1 MSQPSPARPALRRE
15 LGKWDLTAL
24 GVNQV
29 IGGAIFLAPATIA
42 LYLGSWSWLAVAFI
56 ALLSMAIALNFAE
69 AGSRFQGTG
78 GPYLYTRAAF
88 GGFLSFEVGWMAWI
102 TRVTSWAS
110 VVNGLATA
118 LAYYAPTIATGWPRI
133 LLIAFVVLSIM
144 WLNVRG
150 IKQSSAVVNILTI
163 GKLTPLVIFI
173 LLGLPHVGLAP
184 LQLAGTP
191 SWNEISAAAL
201 LLIFAFGGYEVVP
214 VPAGEARDPQ
224 RDVPFAMIATILIVG
239 AVMMLAQVVAL
250 GTLPGLAKSSTPLA
264 DASLIFIGAW
274 GAMLMTAGG
283 AVSMAGNNVG
293 AAISGSRSLFA
304 LAEQGDIPRVFGHVH
319 PRFQTPDV
327 AIIFTCL
334 ATLAIAL
341 SGTFA
346 TLAPISAVARL
357 LVYVGTCASVLML
370 RRKSRAPF
378 TIPFGPVVP
387 VVALLVCGAILVGAT
402 FAQMRAGVVA
412 LAAGALLYLI
422 TPKRT

>member
-1 MSQPSPARPALRRE
+1 
-15 LGKWDLTAL
+15 
-24 GVNQV
+24 
-29 IGGAIFLAPATIA
+29 
-42 LYLGSWSWLAVAFI
+42 
-56 ALLSMAIALNFAE
+56 
-69 AGSRFQGTG
+69 
-78 GPYLYTRAAF
+78 
-88 GGFLSFEVGWMAWI
+88 
-102 TRVTSWAS
+102 
-110 VVNGLATA
+110 
-118 LAYYAPTIATGWPRI
+118 
-133 LLIAFVVLSIM
+133 
-144 WLNVRG
+144 
-150 IKQSSAVVNILTI
+150 
-163 GKLTPLVIFI
+163 
-173 LLGLPHVGLAP
+173 
-184 LQLAGTP
+184 
-191 SWNEISAAAL
+191 
-201 LLIFAFGGYEVVP
+201 
-214 VPAGEARDPQ
+214 
-224 RDVPFAMIATILIVG
+224 
-239 AVMMLAQVVAL
+239 MMLAQVVAL

-387 VVALLVCGAILVGAT
+387 VVALLVCGAILAGAT
-402 FAQMRAGVVA
+402 FAQMRAGVIA
-412 LAAGALLYLI
+412 LAAGAVLYLI
-422 TPKRT
+422 TPKRI

>member
-56 ALLSMAIALNFAE
+56 AVLSMAIALNFAE

-118 LAYYAPTIATGWPRI
+118 LAYYAPSIATGWPRI

-144 WLNVRG
+144 WLNIRG

-173 LLGLPHVGLAP
+173 LLGLPHVDF
-184 LQLAGTP
+184 
-191 SWNEISAAAL
+191 AAL
-201 LLIFAFGGYEVVP
+201 EPSAQPTWANISTAALMLIFAFGGYEVVP

-224 RDVPFAMIATILIVG
+224 RAVPFAMIATIVIVG
-239 AVMMLAQVVAL
+239 IVMMLTQVVAL
-250 GTLPGLAKSSTPLA
+250 GTLPGLTTAKRPLA
-264 DASLIFIGAW
+264 EAAMLFIGAW
-274 GAMLMTAGG
+274 GALLMTTGSAI
-283 AVSMAGNNVG
+283 SMAGNNVG

-327 AIIFTCL
+327 AIVFTCL
-334 ATLAIAL
+334 VTLAIGL

-346 TLAPISAVARL
+346 TLATISAVARL
-357 LVYVGTCASVLML
+357 LVYVGTCASVLKL
-370 RRKSRAPF
+370 RRDGPAPF

-387 VVALLVCGAILVGAT
+387 LVALLVCGAIIVNAKPVEL
-402 FAQMRAGVVA
+402 RAGLIA
-412 LAAGALLYLI
+412 LAAGAVLYLI